1 MASARILV
9 VDDEPDIRD
18 LVREILEDEGYR
30 VAVAEGAV
38 AARAA
43 IAEATPDAVLLDI
56 WMPGTDGIAL
66 LREWAD
72 GPGLPCPVV
81 MMSGH
86 GTVETAVEA
95 TRLGAYDFIEK
106 PIALA
111 KLLITLERALE
122 AQRLREANAELRRR
136 AHPFLAPVGD
146 SPAVL
151 ALRDRLLRLAAHT
164 TPVLLRG
171 EAGTGKETL
180 ARWLHANSPRA
191 EAPFVTVAAGAIA
204 EGQSAA
210 TLFGA
215 EQPGEDVRPGL
226 LEQAQG
232 GTVFIDEVAELGAE
246 LQLRLSSVIERS
258 QLLRVGGSRAVPLD
272 VRLVAASAFDLD
284 AERSAGR
291 LRDELYFQLAVVPV
305 DVPALRERREDL
317 PALVDALVALFAD
330 RDGLP
335 RRAFDAGALRALAA
349 HRWPG
354 NQRELRNLVQRL
366 LLLGGSGPVQAAEV
380 QQALGRATPVAG
392 DEAAVLGIDLD
403 LPLRE
408 ARDAFERAYLQRQLQ
423 QAGGSVGRL
432 AKACGMERTHL
443 YRKLKDLGID
453 IREAGTREAGTR
465 DPGPGS
471 R

>member
-1 MASARILV
+1 MSAAHILV

-18 LVREILEDEGYR
+18 LVRDILEDEGYR
-30 VAVAEGAV
+30 VSTAEDAA

-43 IAEATPDAVLLDI
+43 LAAATPDALLLDI
-56 WMPGTDGIAL
+56 WMPGTDGIGL

-122 AQRLREANAELRRR
+122 AQRLREANAALRRQVQ
-136 AHPFLAPVGD
+136 PWLEPLGD
-146 SPAVL
+146 SPAIT
-151 ALRDRLLRLAAHT
+151 ALRAQLARLAAHT

-171 EAGTGKETL
+171 EAGTGKESL
-180 ARWLHANSPRA
+180 ARWLHASGPRGDG
-191 EAPFVTVAAGAIA
+191 PFITVAAGAIA

-210 TLFGA
+210 TLFGS
-215 EQPGEDVRPGL
+215 EQGEEIRPGL

-232 GTVFIDEVAELGAE
+232 GTLYLDELAELGAE
-246 LQLRLSSVIERS
+246 LQLRLSSVIERR
-258 QLLRVGGSRAVPLD
+258 QLLRVGGSRPVPLD
-272 VRLVAASAFDLD
+272 VRVVAGSAFDLD
-284 AERSAGR
+284 AERAAGR
-291 LRDELYFQLAVVPV
+291 LREELYFQLAVVPV
-305 DVPALRERREDL
+305 DVPPLRARRDDL
-317 PALVDALVALFAD
+317 PRLVEALVELFAG
-330 RDGLP
+330 RDGMP
-335 RRAFDAGALRALAA
+335 RRAFDAEAMQLLLA
-349 HRWPG
+349 HPWPG
-354 NQRELRNLVQRL
+354 NQRELRNVVQRL
-366 LLLGGSGPVQAAEV
+366 LLLGGSGAVGGDEVRRALGQAA
-380 QQALGRATPVAG
+380 PVALDDG
-392 DEAAVLGIDLD
+392 GLGIDLD

-408 ARDAFERAYLQRQLQ
+408 ARDAFERLYLQRQLA
-423 QAGGSVGRL
+423 QAGGSVGKL

-443 YRKLKDLGID
+443 YRKLKDLGVD
-453 IREAGTREAGTR
+453 IREAGTR
-465 DPGPGS
+465 DPGPGT